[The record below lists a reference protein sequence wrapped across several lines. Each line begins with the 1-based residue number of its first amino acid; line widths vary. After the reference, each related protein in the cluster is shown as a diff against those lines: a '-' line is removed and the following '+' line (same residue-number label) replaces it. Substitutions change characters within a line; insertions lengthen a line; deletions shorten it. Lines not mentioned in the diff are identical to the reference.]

1 MNFHESA
8 PIACHNAFVYR
19 RAHRALL
26 RCPSAAQASVSVHD
40 ERASASRRVRSVSV
54 GPISASLTD
63 ALSCPSSSLVELVEA
78 VRSLP
83 DGRPRDRTVGGM
95 LRERRGTCSTKH
107 LFLAEVLGER
117 FPKTRRRSF
126 IASIGWIT
134 IAPGS
139 CSGPRSPTWSR

>member
-1 MNFHESA
+1 M
-8 PIACHNAFVYR
+8 
-19 RAHRALL
+19 
-26 RCPSAAQASVSVHD
+26 
-40 ERASASRRVRSVSV
+40 SV

-139 CSGPRSPTWSR
+139 CSGPRSPTWSRMMGSWMSTGIS